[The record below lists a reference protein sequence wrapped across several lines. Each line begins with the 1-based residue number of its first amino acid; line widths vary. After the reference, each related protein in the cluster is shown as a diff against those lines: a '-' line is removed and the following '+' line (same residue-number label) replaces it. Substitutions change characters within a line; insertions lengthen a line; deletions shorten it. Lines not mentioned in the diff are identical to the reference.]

1 MLIVQNSHQQYQKF
15 VETYLDTLYIQT
27 NQHITLFEKQSYI
40 LKFWSADLTG
50 IVHVLKPYYSQAS
63 VGVPPKDAVALFRSL
78 LLMSEVGITS
88 ISKWVSEL
96 RATPIYAI
104 ISGFIPACCKPSD
117 YNNYFNS
124 IPGVGTFY
132 DFMKKLIRYDK
143 KLHKSKHKKFRRKP
157 KKKEKKNQKAN
168 EPKSTLSERL
178 VKRVL
183 KYGDSKL
190 PDTIESTLN
199 LVLKEVFVKPSL
211 AVGLLG
217 NINKLNVA
225 ADGTL
230 VSTSGSPYGKK
241 VCNCKLKPGEKCNC
255 RRKFTDPD
263 AAWGWDSFHE
273 VYVYGHTFHG
283 FTTCDSKYDLPLH
296 LKSVSAAR
304 HDSVTG
310 IFHLKEFV
318 DLYSQDIKINSAA
331 YDSAYDCTYFYIL
344 NNNYDIAPVID
355 LNRRKSLNPEG
366 EDPLVVYN
374 DNGKPYTKACGKPL
388 RNWGLISKSFR
399 RKFLFPVQCDSCNK
413 CDIDSKKIHYQKLS
427 DNPRL
432 FCKIQRGSE
441 QWKARYTR
449 RSTTERMWDRLKND
463 FNANHCTVF
472 SRELITVRLFL
483 GAFCSY
489 IDSWAK
495 ESKTTLFDIFPTLIA
510 VAA

>member
-1 MLIVQNSHQQYQKF
+1 MLIVKNSHHQYQKF

-27 NQHITLFEKQSYI
+27 NQHITLFEKQAHI

-50 IVHVLKPYYSQAS
+50 IVHVLRPFYSQTNR
-63 VGVPPKDAVALFRSL
+63 GIPPKDAVALFRSL

-96 RATPIYAI
+96 RSTPIYAV

-117 YNNYFNS
+117 YNNYFDS

-143 KLHKSKHKKFRRKP
+143 KLHKTKHKKFKRKP
-157 KKKEKKNQKAN
+157 KKKQKKNQKAN
-168 EPKSTLSERL
+168 EPKSTLTERL

-183 KYGDSKL
+183 KYDNVKL

-199 LVLKEVFVKPSL
+199 LILKEVFVLPSL
-211 AVGLLG
+211 ASGLLG
-217 NINKLNVA
+217 NINEFNVA

-230 VSTSGSPYGKK
+230 VWTSGSPYGKK
-241 VCNCKLKPGEKCNC
+241 VCDCKLKPGEKCNC

-283 FTTCDSKYDLPLH
+283 FTACDSKYDLPLH
-296 LKSVSAAR
+296 IKSVSAAR

-318 DLYSQDIKINSAA
+318 DLYFKDIRIHSAA

-344 NNNYDIAPVID
+344 NNHYGIAPVID
-355 LNRRKSLNPEG
+355 LNKRKSANPECD
-366 EDPLVVYN
+366 DPLVVYDDDGN
-374 DNGKPYTKACGKPL
+374 PHTKACGKAL
-388 RNWGLISKSFR
+388 RNCGIINKSFR
-399 RKFLFPVQCDSCNK
+399 RKFLFPAQCDHCNK
-413 CDIDSKKIHYQKLS
+413 CDIDSSKIHYQKLN
-427 DNPRL
+427 DNPRY

-441 QWKARYTR
+441 QWKALYAR
-449 RSTTERMWDRLKND
+449 RSTTERVWDRIKND
-463 FNANHCTVF
+463 YKADHCTVY
-472 SRELITVRLFL
+472 SRELITVRVFL

-489 IDSWAK
+489 IDAWAK
-495 ESKTTLFDIFPTLIA
+495 ESKVTLIDVFPSLLN